1 MSAGIYADHAATT
14 RLSDKALQAMLPWLQ
29 EEYGNPSQPYSF
41 SRKPKK
47 AIANAR
53 EIIASCIG
61 AQPDEIFFTSGG
73 TESDNWAIKG
83 TALSHGRE
91 GALLVS
97 AFEHHAVLR
106 ACEAITADGWPV
118 SYINPTKDGIII
130 PERMNQLMTA
140 ATRTVSI
147 MMVNNEI
154 GTIQPI
160 KQLAA
165 LAHDHNAI
173 FHTDAVQ
180 AVGHIPVN
188 VEELEVDMLS
198 ASAHKFNG
206 PKGIGFLF
214 VRKGIELASHESGG
228 GQEHGMRAGTENV
241 AGIVG
246 LAVALE
252 EHCSHLEDEKTQL
265 NALTDAF
272 QQLMHD
278 VPHIIHGINQE
289 RLPGVLSIAFPGYEG
304 EALLHRLDLM
314 GIAVSTGSACDSTR
328 TVISHVLR
336 SMQVPDTIARG
347 TIRISLGVDNTLE
360 DVVAISKAFHRI
372 LRK

>member
-1 MSAGIYADHAATT
+1 
-14 RLSDKALQAMLPWLQ
+14 MLT
-29 EEYGNPSQPYSF
+29 
-41 SRKPKK
+41 
-47 AIANAR
+47 
-53 EIIASCIG
+53 C
-61 AQPDEIFFTSGG
+61 G
-73 TESDNWAIKG
+73 T
-83 TALSHGRE
+83 
-91 GALLVS
+91 
-97 AFEHHAVLR
+97 
-106 ACEAITADGWPV
+106 CC
-118 SYINPTKDGIII
+118 
-130 PERMNQLMTA
+130 
-140 ATRTVSI
+140 
-147 MMVNNEI
+147 NEI

-160 KQLAA
+160 KQLATI
-165 LAHDHNAI
+165 AHDHNAI

-188 VEELEVDMLS
+188 VEELGVDLLS

-214 VRKGIELASHESGG
+214 VRKGTELAPHESGG

-252 EHCSHLEDEKTQL
+252 EHCTHLEDEKAQL
-265 NALTDAF
+265 NTLTDTF
-272 QQLMHD
+272 QRLMHD
-278 VPHIIHGINQE
+278 VPHIVHGMNQE
-289 RLPGVLSIAFPGYEG
+289 RLPGVLSIAFPGFEG

-336 SMQVPDTIARG
+336 SMQIPDMIARG
-347 TIRISLGVDNTLE
+347 TIRISLGVDNKLE

>member
-1 MSAGIYADHAATT
+1 MNVVIYADHAATT

-41 SRKPKK
+41 SRKPQK
-47 AIANAR
+47 AITEAR
-53 EIIASCIG
+53 KTIASCIG

-106 ACEAITADGWPV
+106 ACEAVAADGWPV
-118 SYINPTKDGIII
+118 SYINPTKDGIIL
-130 PERMNQLMTA
+130 PENMNKLITA
-140 ATRTVSI
+140 STGTVSI
-147 MMVNNEI
+147 MMANNEI

-165 LAHDHNAI
+165 IAHDHNAI

-188 VEELEVDMLS
+188 VEDLGVDILS

-214 VRKGIELASHESGG
+214 VRKGTLLAPHESGG

-246 LAVALE
+246 MAVALK
-252 EHCSHLEDEKTQL
+252 EHCTHLEDEKTQL
-265 NALTDAF
+265 KTLTDAF
-272 QQLMHD
+272 QQLMQD
-278 VPHIIHGINQE
+278 VPHIVHGINQE

-328 TVISHVLR
+328 TVISHALR

-347 TIRISLGVDNTLE
+347 TIRISLGADNTME
-360 DVVAISKAFHRI
+360 DVVALSKAFHRI
-372 LRK
+372 MKK